1 MKRKNKYV
9 YICIAS
15 SIFLILLI
23 CALVFISLSK
33 KANEN
38 QKVPDSTQS
47 EAIDIVID
55 IPEREETISETKEA
69 PDSTQP
75 ETTDAPEKK
84 DPVSEETKAPDTTQ
98 PVATTAPETKD
109 PAPEGTKAPEPT
121 QPAETETPEKN
132 ETVSERVER
141 LLNEMT
147 LEEKIYQLFIVTP
160 EQLTGVSTVTDAG
173 SITKTKLREYP
184 VGGLI
189 YFSKN
194 LISPTQTK
202 NMLSGVQAFAKE
214 IEGVPL
220 LLCVDEEGGRVARIA
235 KNPAFGVNNVGEM
248 GNVSSAKEAYECGY
262 TIGGYLSGLGFNVD
276 LAPDADVITNSSNTV
291 IGDRSFGTNPD
302 IVTEYSVA
310 YSNGLHANHVLSTF
324 KHFPGHGATE
334 ADTHDGYAYTNKSYA
349 ELYEA
354 DLKPFAAAQKN
365 NVDLVM
371 AAHISVPNV
380 IGDDTPCSLSYKMI
394 TEILRGELKYDGLV
408 ITDALNM
415 GAVSK
420 NYSASSAAVK
430 AVQAGVDIL
439 LMPEDLQ
446 EAFSGIYEAVRSG
459 EITEDRID
467 DSVRRILKAKLN
479 LK

>member
-1 MKRKNKYV
+1 MKRKNRRIV
-9 YICIAS
+9 S
-15 SIFLILLI
+15 LILSVLLL
-23 CALVFISLSK
+23 CALIFTTLPKEADDNK
-33 KANEN
+33 K
-38 QKVPDSTQS
+38 KPDSTPS
-47 EAIDIVID
+47 ETMSSAEEISGS
-55 IPEREETISETKEA
+55 EETTSETKEESDSAQSETTDTSEKENSASEESEA
-69 PDSTQP
+69 PDTSQP
-75 ETTDAPEKK
+75 ETSTD
-84 DPVSEETKAPDTTQ
+84 ETDI
-98 PVATTAPETKD
+98 EI
-109 PAPEGTKAPEPT
+109 
-121 QPAETETPEKN
+121 
-132 ETVSERVER
+132 VER
-141 LLNEMT
+141 LLSGMT

-160 EQLTGVSTVTDAG
+160 EQLTGVSTVTAAG
-173 SITKTKLREYP
+173 NTTKTKLQEYP

-189 YFSKN
+189 YFSRN
-194 LISPTQTK
+194 LISPAQTK

-235 KNPAFGVNNVGEM
+235 NNPAFGVNNVGAM
-248 GNVSSAKEAYECGY
+248 GKVSSAKEAYECGY
-262 TIGGYLSGLGFNVD
+262 TIGNYLSGLGFNVD
-276 LAPDADVITNSSNTV
+276 FAPDADVITNSSNTV

-302 IVTEYSVA
+302 VVTEYSVA
-310 YSNGLHANHVLSTF
+310 YSNGLHENNVLSTF
-324 KHFPGHGATE
+324 KHFPGHGATQ
-334 ADTHDGYAYTNKSYA
+334 ADTHYGYAYTNKSYE

-371 AAHISVPNV
+371 VAHISVPNV

-439 LMPEDLQ
+439 LLPADLQ

-459 EITEDRID
+459 EITENRIN

-479 LK
+479 LN